1 MSKNFVIVI
10 AGPTASGK
18 TALGIEIAK
27 RVGGEIISA
36 DSMQIYK
43 DITVATA
50 KPTEEEMHE
59 VKHHLVDF
67 LPLGEKFSVAKYKA
81 LAQKKIDEIFA
92 KGKTPVIVGGTGL
105 YIDSLLNN
113 TAFCDYEKNDVRQK
127 IEAEADKVG
136 IEKIYEHLKTIDPEA
151 ASKLHLNDRK
161 RIIRA
166 LEVYYLTGKTISE
179 QNALSH
185 AEKSK
190 YAFCLIG
197 LNAHDRQ
204 FLYDRINRRV
214 DFMLE
219 NGLIEEAKRFY
230 SSEISKTAAQAIGY
244 KELKPYLDG
253 EISLEEATEKLK
265 METRRYAKRQL
276 TWFRRYKEINWVY
289 IDEENITEKSMQ
301 IINDFERKCVNGSE
315 N

>member
-18 TALGIEIAK
+18 TALGIEVAK
-27 RVGGEIISA
+27 RVDGEIISA

-50 KPTEEEMHE
+50 KPTEEEMSE

-81 LAQKKIDEIFA
+81 LAQKKIDEIFE

-113 TAFCDYEKNDVRQK
+113 TVFCDYEQNDVRQK
-127 IEAEADKVG
+127 IEAVADKVG

-179 QNALSH
+179 QNELSH
-185 AEKSK
+185 TEKSK

-204 FLYDRINRRV
+204 FLYDRINSRV
-214 DFMLE
+214 DKMLE
-219 NGLIEEAKRFY
+219 SGLIEEARRFY
-230 SSEISKTAAQAIGY
+230 SSDISNTAAQAIGY

-253 EISLEEATEKLK
+253 EVSLEEATENLK

-276 TWFRRYKEINWVY
+276 TWFRRYEEINWVY

-301 IINDFERKCVNGSE
+301 IINDFERKCVNGS
-315 N
+315 